1 MGIPGKAPSLFRSAA
16 KSAPG
21 PTGSA
26 GSGRREEAP
35 DHDDQHEQQ
44 RHQQQPEAEHLEQ
57 ADAALLPSPGGGRR
71 CRGRGGMEAH
81 DVLLVPSLIYL
92 LAGIH
97 ALPSGFAGG
106 RPAGAQTSLAW
117 RKDSQAK
124 AAPTSAPPTA
134 SSTTCCRVAI
144 VDQTISAQ
152 CSALSRGRIFGA
164 PSWSST
170 RFSQNAAKTA
180 DATCS
185 EGKALPDASRPLMTA
200 NSG

>member
-1 MGIPGKAPSLFRSAA
+1 MGIPGKAPSLFRSAT

-57 ADAALLPSPGGGRR
+57 ADAALLPCPGGRR
-71 CRGRGGMEAH
+71 CRGRDGMKAH
-81 DVLLVPSLIYL
+81 GVLLVPSLTYL

-97 ALPSGFAGG
+97 ALPSGFAGW
-106 RPAGAQTSLAW
+106 RPAGAQTSLVW
-117 RKDSQAK
+117 RKYSQAK

-144 VDQTISAQ
+144 VDQTIRAQ

-164 PSWSST
+164 PSCTST
-170 RFSQNAAKTA
+170 RLSQNAANTA